1 MIKSTILLAVS
12 LLGLFAAPLTV
23 KQTPATEL
31 PAPTRFAFTGDQ
43 DVPPVPSL
51 NVRTL
56 NEVVVSVPARKSVQ
70 AAPSKEKVLMCGRL
84 EESQVG
90 GSYRRCEWK

>member
-12 LLGLFAAPLTV
+12 LLGFIAAPLSVPQKGVINAEPTR
-23 KQTPATEL
+23 PAVVRNEV
-31 PAPTRFAFTGDQ
+31 PAP
-43 DVPPVPSL
+43 SL
-51 NVRTL
+51 VTL
-56 NEVVVSVPARKSVQ
+56 TVNEVVVSVPARK
-70 AAPSKEKVLMCGRL
+70 ALKTAPAKEKQLTCGRW